1 MSESTKARPESYLN
15 GLENCV
21 KVKALLC
28 PALDQRIWV
37 TSTLQKADREAIY
50 PL

>member
-1 MSESTKARPESYLN
+1 MSESTKTRTGSYLN
-15 GLENCV
+15 ELEKCV

-28 PALDQRIWV
+28 STLDQRIWV
-37 TSTLQKADREAIY
+37 TSTLQKADRETIY